1 MKLLNCYMKAWIKNN
16 MNIWI
21 KNPNIFDIKLM

>member
-1 MKLLNCYMKAWIKNN
+1 MELLNCYTKARIRSN

-21 KNPNIFDIKLM
+21 KNPNTFDIMLM